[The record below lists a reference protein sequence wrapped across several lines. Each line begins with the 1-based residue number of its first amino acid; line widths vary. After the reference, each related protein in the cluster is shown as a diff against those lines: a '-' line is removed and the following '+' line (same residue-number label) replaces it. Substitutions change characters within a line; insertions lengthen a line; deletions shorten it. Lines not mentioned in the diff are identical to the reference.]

1 MGDLGYVRCMG
12 GGAKLPPT
20 FKIELKELVTYFLH
34 KASLLHVLSENIK
47 FNTNFDKIIADVS
60 IFDDDV
66 IKNPTNYTIY

>member
-12 GGAKLPPT
+12 GEKLPPT

-34 KASLLHVLSENIK
+34 KASLLHVLSKNIK